1 MFIKLTRRGPNQY
14 VQLVDAYRDDEGRP
28 KQRTVATLGRIDQL
42 NTELKSVISGL
53 QRVTGQTPVVAAPVL
68 PPTLSFESA
77 RDFGDV
83 WTLTELWNVLGF
95 DGLRRVFRNTRH
107 SIDVEALIRVMVFNR
122 LCDPDSKLG
131 VLRWMETV
139 ALPGTSLQA
148 IDHQHLLRAM
158 DALVDHKAAVDN
170 VMASL
175 LRPLVD
181 QDLAIVFYDMTT
193 IRAAGLSE
201 QEGDLRHYGMSKE
214 GVVARQVM
222 LGVVQ
227 TAEGLPLYHEVFD
240 GNTAE
245 VTTIKGVI
253 EKIVARFPIKRVIAV
268 ADRGLLSTDNLANLQ
283 EIVLPGGN
291 KLEFILAVPG
301 RRYGDFVDLLEPF
314 HLEQCAPA
322 KAEVLGEVVWN
333 KLRLVIA
340 HDPQVA
346 LDTGAKRDARIAE
359 LKKQADQWVGKL
371 DSQDDGKKQR
381 GRKLSDGGARAKF
394 YHEVCE
400 SHLARIVKVDL
411 KSELFSYDIDERA
424 LKHARLMDGKL
435 LLVTNTQDL
444 RPDEVVKRYKSLA
457 DIERGFRVL
466 KSEIEIGPIYHRLPN
481 RIHAH
486 AAICFMALILY
497 RVMRARLRDSDT
509 KISPERA
516 LEKLRRIQHQ
526 KVKVNDLEPIAAL
539 SNMTQEHTDILQA
552 LTVKKPTLPAQLT
565 LL

>member
-14 VQLVDAYRDDEGRP
+14 VQLVEAYRDDMGRP

-53 QRVTGQTPVVAAPVL
+53 QRVTGQTPVVAASVV

-107 SIDVEALIRVMVFNR
+107 SIDVQALIRVMVFNR

-245 VTTIKGVI
+245 VTTIKSVI

-283 EIVLPGGN
+283 EIVLPSGN

-301 RRYGDFVDLLEPF
+301 RRYGDFVELLEPF
-314 HLEQCAPA
+314 HTARCSSA
-322 KAEVLGEVVWN
+322 KEEVLGETVWN

-346 LDTGAKRDARIAE
+346 LEAGAKRDKRIDE
-359 LKKQADQWVGKL
+359 LKKQANLWAGKL

-444 RPDEVVKRYKSLA
+444 KPDEVVKRYKSLA

-516 LEKLRRIQHQ
+516 LAKLRRIQHQ
-526 KVKVNDLEPIAAL
+526 KVKVNDLEPVAAL
-539 SNMTQEHTDILQA
+539 SNMSQEHTDILQA

>member
-53 QRVTGQTPVVAAPVL
+53 QRVTGQTPDVAAPVV

-158 DALVDHKAAVDN
+158 DALVDHKGAVDN

-201 QEGDLRHYGMSKE
+201 QDGDLRHYGMSKE

-268 ADRGLLSTDNLANLQ
+268 ADRGLLSTDNLTNLQ

-301 RRYGDFVDLLEPF
+301 RRYGDFVELLEPF
-314 HLEQCAPA
+314 HSEQCVPA
-322 KAEVLGEVVWN
+322 KGEVLGEVVWN
-333 KLRLVIA
+333 KLRLVVA

-444 RPDEVVKRYKSLA
+444 QPDEVVRRYKSLA

-516 LEKLRRIQHQ
+516 LAKLRRIQHQ